1 MIERRHLKNVVM
13 FISLCL
19 GFCKLDINFYFI
31 ISTGLPY
38 GNKNT
43 FICKKGRN
51 AKSEKL

>member
-31 ISTGLPY
+31 ISTRLPY

-43 FICKKGRN
+43 LYVRREEMPE
-51 AKSEKL
+51 SEKL